1 MVLLAP
7 VGDGGILLTRHRY
20 PQLLND
26 ERSKRTVAQ
35 RSHFKANRFNSN
47 SQGWLRDRDSNPD
60 TRLQRAMSYH

>member
-47 SQGWLRDRDSNPD
+47 SQGWLCLLEKVRTYFRNNPTD
-60 TRLQRAMSYH
+60 N